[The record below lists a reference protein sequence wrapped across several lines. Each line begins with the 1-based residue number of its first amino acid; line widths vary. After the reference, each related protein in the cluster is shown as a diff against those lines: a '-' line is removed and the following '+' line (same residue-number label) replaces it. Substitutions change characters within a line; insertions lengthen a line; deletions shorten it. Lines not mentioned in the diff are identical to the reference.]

1 MDYGTQLVALCVVL
15 VVTIEFFQYRRVKLL
30 STKLFEGFLGIS
42 IFCILCDIGCVYALT
57 HPQYFSIFANKI
69 VNQFYFASLS
79 LMSFYV
85 FVYIDLRGRKV
96 KNYSGIELFLRAI
109 PLIISILGIL
119 FGDISYSVS
128 EKGAYSYGSIVNTV
142 YIMTAIYCIMSIVAL
157 ANAVK
162 NKFVV
167 IKYDFIFCFAAWLFI
182 AIYQYLVPTSSLV
195 SLAIALIVMF
205 FYISFENSKENEDKE
220 IHSLLS
226 RNAFEMVISEL
237 LGENKNFYVIC
248 FSMQNTSSLR
258 SSYSISTCLDCIEKS
273 VKSIPDFN
281 HRNIFRISEYS
292 FGFILFSKEE
302 LNDWSGRYK
311 VSDKA
316 LLLDDS
322 SIQPTYF
329 VSAVECPTS
338 ASNSETLFSLLSFC
352 HTHYEAQNDHSVL
365 IVDKEIADKRNYIL
379 AVERLIQRAVDEDGF
394 YVVYQPIINTRT
406 NRCESAEALVRLKD
420 SKSFGFISPEVFI
433 PVAERIGLISIIGD
447 QVFSKVCQFI
457 KDNEVEKLGIKFIE
471 VNLSGIQIADP
482 SIPFRLHQTV
492 KSYGLD
498 PSMFNLEVTETA
510 LVRSGKIALDNMEKL
525 KSFGYKFSMDDFGTG
540 YSNLSQ
546 VAAVKY
552 DLIKMDK
559 SLIWPAFEPGND
571 QARTIM
577 LACIKMFHTIGIS
590 IVAEGVETAEQAD
603 VLAGNGVEF
612 LQGYH
617 FSKPVKEDK
626 FLEFVQ
632 DFNNT
637 KVEPSILDDRP
648 DSVEFADIND

>member
-1 MDYGTQLVALCVVL
+1 MDYGTLLVALCVVL

-30 STKLFEGFLGIS
+30 STKLFEGFLGLS
-42 IFCILCDIGCVYALT
+42 IFCMVCDIACIYTLS
-57 HPQYFSIFANKI
+57 HPQYFSILTNRI
-69 VNQFYFASLS
+69 IHQFYFASLS
-79 LMSFYV
+79 VMAFYIFIYV
-85 FVYIDLRGRKV
+85 DLRGRKV
-96 KNYSGIELFLRAI
+96 KNYSSFEFGLRAV
-109 PLIISILGIL
+109 PLVASILGIL
-119 FGDISYSVS
+119 FGDINYNVSV
-128 EKGAYSYGSIVNTV
+128 KGSYSYGTLVSIV
-142 YIMTAIYCIMSIVAL
+142 YIMSAVYCVMSIAAL
-157 ANAVK
+157 AYAVK
-162 NKFVV
+162 TKRLVV
-167 IKYDFIFCFAAWLFI
+167 KYDFIFCFAAWLFI
-182 AIYQYLVPTSSLV
+182 AIYQYLVPTASLV

-205 FYISFENSKENEDKE
+205 MYISFENSKENEDKD

-237 LGENKNFYVIC
+237 FGENKNFYVIC
-248 FSMQNTSSLR
+248 FSMQNTTSLR
-258 SSYSISTCLDCIEKS
+258 STYSLSTCLDCIEKS

-281 HRNIFRISEYS
+281 NRNIFRISEFS

-302 LNDWSGRYK
+302 LTDWSARYK

-316 LLLDDS
+316 LLIEDS
-322 SIQPTYF
+322 SIQPSYF

-338 ASNSETLFSLLSFC
+338 ADSAETLFSLMSFC
-352 HTHYEAQNDHSVL
+352 QSHYEAQNDHSVL

-379 AVERLIQRAVDEDGF
+379 SVERLIQRAVDEDGF
-394 YVVYQPIINTRT
+394 YVVYQPIINTKT

-433 PVAERIGLISIIGD
+433 PVAERRGLISKIGD

-457 KDNEVEKLGIKFIE
+457 KDNNVEKLGLKYIE

-498 PSMFNLEVTETA
+498 PKMINLEVTETA
-510 LVRSGKIALDNMEKL
+510 LVRSGKIALENMEKL

-552 DLIKMDK
+552 DLVKMDK
-559 SLIWPAFEPGND
+559 SLIWPAFEPNNE

-577 LACIKMFHTIGIS
+577 LACIKMFHTMGIS
-590 IVAEGVETAEQAD
+590 IVAEGVETAEQAE
-603 VLAGNGVEF
+603 VLATNGVEF

-617 FSKPVKEDK
+617 YSKPVKEDK

-632 DFNNT
+632 DFNKT
-637 KVEPSILDDRP
+637 RIEAAIEPET
-648 DSVEFADIND
+648 DSDSAAYADL

>member
-30 STKLFEGFLGIS
+30 STKLFEGFLGLS
-42 IFCILCDIGCVYALT
+42 IFCMVCDIACIYTLS
-57 HPQYFSIFANKI
+57 HPQYFSILTNRI
-69 VNQFYFASLS
+69 IHQFYFASLS
-79 LMSFYV
+79 VMAFYIFIYV
-85 FVYIDLRGRKV
+85 DLRGRKV
-96 KNYSGIELFLRAI
+96 KNYSSFEFGLRAV
-109 PLIISILGIL
+109 PLVASILGIL
-119 FGDISYSVS
+119 FGDINYSVS
-128 EKGAYSYGSIVNTV
+128 VKGSYSYGTLVSIV
-142 YIMTAIYCIMSIVAL
+142 YIMSAVYCVMSIAAL
-157 ANAVK
+157 AYAVK
-162 NKFVV
+162 TKRLVV
-167 IKYDFIFCFAAWLFI
+167 KYDFIFCFAAWLFI
-182 AIYQYLVPTSSLV
+182 AIYQYLVPTASLV

-205 FYISFENSKENEDKE
+205 MYISFENSKENEDKD

-237 LGENKNFYVIC
+237 FGENKNFYVIC
-248 FSMQNTSSLR
+248 FSMQNTTSLR
-258 SSYSISTCLDCIEKS
+258 STYSLSTCLDCIEKS

-281 HRNIFRISEYS
+281 NRNIFRISEFS

-302 LNDWSGRYK
+302 LTDWSARYK

-316 LLLDDS
+316 LLIEDS
-322 SIQPTYF
+322 SIQPSYF

-338 ASNSETLFSLLSFC
+338 ADSAETLFSLMSFC
-352 HTHYEAQNDHSVL
+352 QSHYEAQNDHSVL

-379 AVERLIQRAVDEDGF
+379 SVERLIQRAVDEDGF
-394 YVVYQPIINTRT
+394 YVVYQPIINTKT

-433 PVAERIGLISIIGD
+433 PVAERRGLISKIGD

-457 KDNEVEKLGIKFIE
+457 KDNNVEKLGLKYIE

-498 PSMFNLEVTETA
+498 PKMINLEVTETA

-546 VAAVKY
+546 VAAIKY
-552 DLIKMDK
+552 DLVKMDK
-559 SLIWPAFEPGND
+559 SLIWPAFEPNNE

-577 LACIKMFHTIGIS
+577 IACIKMFHTLGVS
-590 IVAEGVETAEQAD
+590 IVAEGVETAEQAE
-603 VLAGNGVEF
+603 VLATNGVEF

-617 FSKPVKEDK
+617 YSKPVKEDK

-632 DFNNT
+632 DFNKT
-637 KVEPSILDDRP
+637 RIEAAIEPET
-648 DSVEFADIND
+648 DSDSAAYADL

>member
-30 STKLFEGFLGIS
+30 STELFEGFLGLS
-42 IFCILCDIGCVYALT
+42 IFCIVCDIGCIYASF
-57 HPQYFSIFANKI
+57 HPQYFSILINRI
-69 VNQFYFASLS
+69 IHQFFFASLS
-79 LMSFYV
+79 LVAFYI
-85 FVYIDLRGRKV
+85 FIYIDLRGRKV
-96 KNYSGIELFLRAI
+96 KNYSTLELLLRAI
-109 PLIISILGIL
+109 PLIIAILGIL
-119 FGDISYSVS
+119 FGDINYSVS
-128 EKGAYSYGSIVNTV
+128 VKGAYSYGTLVNIVYVMSATYCV
-142 YIMTAIYCIMSIVAL
+142 MAIATL
-157 ANAVK
+157 AYAVK
-162 NKFVV
+162 NRHLV

-182 AIYQYLVPTSSLV
+182 AIYQYLVPTASLI

-205 FYISFENSKENEDKE
+205 VYISFENSKENEDKD

-226 RNAFEMVISEL
+226 RNAFEMVIDEL
-237 LGENKNFYVIC
+237 FGENKNFYVIC
-248 FSMQNTSSLR
+248 FSMQNTTSLR
-258 SSYSISTCLDCIEKS
+258 STYSLSTCLDCIAKS
-273 VKSIPDFN
+273 VKSIPDFSN
-281 HRNIFRISEYS
+281 RNIFRISEFS

-302 LNDWSGRYK
+302 LTDWSARYK

-316 LLLDDS
+316 LLIEDS
-322 SIQPTYF
+322 SIQPTYI

-338 ASNSETLFSLLSFC
+338 ADNAESLFSLISFC
-352 HTHYEAQNDHSVL
+352 QSHYEAQNDHSVL

-379 AVERLIQRAVDEDGF
+379 SVERLIQRAVDEDGF
-394 YVVYQPIINTRT
+394 YVVYQPIINTKT

-420 SKSFGFISPEVFI
+420 TKSFGFISPEVFI
-433 PVAERIGLISIIGD
+433 PVAERRGLISMIGD

-457 KDNEVEKLGIKFIE
+457 KDNEVEKLGIKYIE

-482 SIPFRLHQTV
+482 TIPFRLHQTV

-498 PSMFNLEVTETA
+498 PKMINLEVTETA
-510 LVRSGKIALDNMEKL
+510 LVRSGKVALDNMEKL

-552 DLIKMDK
+552 DLVKMDK
-559 SLIWPAFEPGND
+559 SLIWPAFEPNNE

-577 LACIKMFHTIGIS
+577 IACIKMFHTLGIS
-590 IVAEGVETAEQAD
+590 VVAEGVETAEQAE
-603 VLAGNGVEF
+603 VLAKNGVEF

-617 FSKPVKEDK
+617 YSKPVKEDK

-632 DFNNT
+632 EFNKT
-637 KVEPSILDDRP
+637 RIEAEIAPEF
-648 DSVEFADIND
+648 DSNSAVYADL

>member
-30 STKLFEGFLGIS
+30 STELFEGFLGLS
-42 IFCILCDIGCVYALT
+42 IFCIVCDIGCIYASF
-57 HPQYFSIFANKI
+57 HPQYFSILINRI
-69 VNQFYFASLS
+69 IHQFFFASLS
-79 LMSFYV
+79 LVAFYV
-85 FVYIDLRGRKV
+85 FIYIDLRGRKV
-96 KNYSGIELFLRAI
+96 KNYSTLELLLRAI
-109 PLIISILGIL
+109 PLIIAILGIL
-119 FGDISYSVS
+119 FGDINYSVS
-128 EKGAYSYGSIVNTV
+128 VKGSYSYGTLVNIVYVMSATYCV
-142 YIMTAIYCIMSIVAL
+142 MAIAASAY
-157 ANAVK
+157 AVK
-162 NKFVV
+162 NRHLV

-182 AIYQYLVPTSSLV
+182 AIYQYLVPTASLI

-205 FYISFENSKENEDKE
+205 VYISFENSKENEDKD

-226 RNAFEMVISEL
+226 RNAFEMVIDEL
-237 LGENKNFYVIC
+237 FGENKNFYVIC
-248 FSMQNTSSLR
+248 FSMQNTTSLR
-258 SSYSISTCLDCIEKS
+258 STYSLSTCLDCIAKS
-273 VKSIPDFN
+273 VKSIPDFSN
-281 HRNIFRISEYS
+281 RNIFRISEFS

-302 LNDWSGRYK
+302 LTDWSARYK

-316 LLLDDS
+316 LLIEDS
-322 SIQPTYF
+322 SIQPTYI

-338 ASNSETLFSLLSFC
+338 ADNAESLFSLISFC
-352 HTHYEAQNDHSVL
+352 QSHYEAQNDHSVL

-379 AVERLIQRAVDEDGF
+379 SVERLIQRAVDEDGF
-394 YVVYQPIINTRT
+394 YVVYQPIINTKT

-420 SKSFGFISPEVFI
+420 TKSFGFISPEVFI
-433 PVAERIGLISIIGD
+433 PVAERRGLISKIGD

-457 KDNEVEKLGIKFIE
+457 KDNEVEKLGIKYIE

-482 SIPFRLHQTV
+482 TIPFRLHQTV

-498 PSMFNLEVTETA
+498 PKMINLEVTETA
-510 LVRSGKIALDNMEKL
+510 LVRSGKVALDNMEKL

-552 DLIKMDK
+552 DLVKMDK
-559 SLIWPAFEPGND
+559 SLIWPAFEPNNE

-577 LACIKMFHTIGIS
+577 IACIKMFHTLGIS
-590 IVAEGVETAEQAD
+590 VVAEGVETAEQAE
-603 VLAGNGVEF
+603 VLATNGVEF

-617 FSKPVKEDK
+617 YSKPVKEDK

-632 DFNNT
+632 EFNKT
-637 KVEPSILDDRP
+637 RIEAEIAPEF
-648 DSVEFADIND
+648 DSNSAVYADL

>member
-30 STKLFEGFLGIS
+30 STELFEGFLGLS
-42 IFCILCDIGCVYALT
+42 IFCIVCDIGCIYASF
-57 HPQYFSIFANKI
+57 HPQYFSILINRI
-69 VNQFYFASLS
+69 IHQFFFASLS
-79 LMSFYV
+79 LVAFYV
-85 FVYIDLRGRKV
+85 FIYIDLRGRKV
-96 KNYSGIELFLRAI
+96 KNYSTLELLLRAI
-109 PLIISILGIL
+109 PLIIAILGIL
-119 FGDISYSVS
+119 FGDINYSVS
-128 EKGAYSYGSIVNTV
+128 VKGSYSYGTLVNIVYVMSATYCV
-142 YIMTAIYCIMSIVAL
+142 MAIATL
-157 ANAVK
+157 AYAVK
-162 NKFVV
+162 NRHLV

-182 AIYQYLVPTSSLV
+182 AIYQYLVPTASLI

-205 FYISFENSKENEDKE
+205 VYISFENSKENEDKD

-226 RNAFEMVISEL
+226 RNAFEMVIDEL
-237 LGENKNFYVIC
+237 FGENKNFYVIC
-248 FSMQNTSSLR
+248 FSMQNTTSLR
-258 SSYSISTCLDCIEKS
+258 STYSLSTCLDCIAKS
-273 VKSIPDFN
+273 VKSIPDFSN
-281 HRNIFRISEYS
+281 RNIFRISEFS

-302 LNDWSGRYK
+302 VTDWSARYK

-316 LLLDDS
+316 LLIEDS
-322 SIQPTYF
+322 SIQPTYI

-338 ASNSETLFSLLSFC
+338 ADNAESLFSLISFC
-352 HTHYEAQNDHSVL
+352 QSHYEAQNDHSVL

-379 AVERLIQRAVDEDGF
+379 SVERLIQRAVDEDGF
-394 YVVYQPIINTRT
+394 YVVYQPIINTKT

-420 SKSFGFISPEVFI
+420 TKSFGFISPEVFI
-433 PVAERIGLISIIGD
+433 PVAERRGLISKIGD

-457 KDNEVEKLGIKFIE
+457 KDNEVEKLGIKYIE

-482 SIPFRLHQTV
+482 TIPFRLHQTV

-498 PSMFNLEVTETA
+498 PKMINLEMTETA
-510 LVRSGKIALDNMEKL
+510 LVRSGKVALDNMEKL

-552 DLIKMDK
+552 DLVKMDK
-559 SLIWPAFEPGND
+559 SLIWPAFEPNNE

-577 LACIKMFHTIGIS
+577 IACIKMFHTLGIS
-590 IVAEGVETAEQAD
+590 VVAEGVETAEQAE
-603 VLAGNGVEF
+603 VLATNGVEF

-617 FSKPVKEDK
+617 YSKPVKEDK

-632 DFNNT
+632 EFNKT
-637 KVEPSILDDRP
+637 RIESEIAPEF
-648 DSVEFADIND
+648 DSNSAVYADL

>member
-30 STKLFEGFLGIS
+30 STELFEGFLGLS
-42 IFCILCDIGCVYALT
+42 IFCIVCDIGCIYASF
-57 HPQYFSIFANKI
+57 HPQYFSILINRI
-69 VNQFYFASLS
+69 IHQFFFASLS
-79 LMSFYV
+79 LVAFYV
-85 FVYIDLRGRKV
+85 FIYIDLRGRKV
-96 KNYSGIELFLRAI
+96 KNYSTLELLLRAI
-109 PLIISILGIL
+109 PLIIAILGIL
-119 FGDISYSVS
+119 FGDINYSVS
-128 EKGAYSYGSIVNTV
+128 VKGSYSYGTLVNIVYVMSVTYCV
-142 YIMTAIYCIMSIVAL
+142 MAIAAL
-157 ANAVK
+157 AYAVK
-162 NKFVV
+162 NRHLV

-182 AIYQYLVPTSSLV
+182 AIYQYLVPTASLI

-205 FYISFENSKENEDKE
+205 VYISFENSKENEDKD

-226 RNAFEMVISEL
+226 RNAFEMVIDEL
-237 LGENKNFYVIC
+237 FGENKNFYVIC
-248 FSMQNTSSLR
+248 FSMQNTTSLR
-258 SSYSISTCLDCIEKS
+258 STYSLSTCLDCIAKS
-273 VKSIPDFN
+273 VKSIPDFSN
-281 HRNIFRISEYS
+281 RNIFRISEFS

-302 LNDWSGRYK
+302 LTDWSARYK

-316 LLLDDS
+316 LLIEDS
-322 SIQPTYF
+322 SIQPTYI

-338 ASNSETLFSLLSFC
+338 ADNAESLFSLISFC
-352 HTHYEAQNDHSVL
+352 QSHYEAQNDHSVL

-379 AVERLIQRAVDEDGF
+379 SVERLIQRAVDEDGF
-394 YVVYQPIINTRT
+394 YVVYQPIINTKT

-420 SKSFGFISPEVFI
+420 TKSFGFISPEVFI
-433 PVAERIGLISIIGD
+433 PVAERRGLISKIGD

-457 KDNEVEKLGIKFIE
+457 KDNEVEKLGIKYIE

-482 SIPFRLHQTV
+482 TIPFRLHQTV

-498 PSMFNLEVTETA
+498 PKMINLEVTETA
-510 LVRSGKIALDNMEKL
+510 LVRSGKVALDNMEKL

-552 DLIKMDK
+552 DLVKMDK
-559 SLIWPAFEPGND
+559 SLIWPAFEPNNE

-577 LACIKMFHTIGIS
+577 IACIKMFHTLGIS
-590 IVAEGVETAEQAD
+590 VVAEGVETAEQAE
-603 VLAGNGVEF
+603 VLAKNGVEF

-617 FSKPVKEDK
+617 YSKPVKEDK

-632 DFNNT
+632 EFNKT
-637 KVEPSILDDRP
+637 RIEAEIAPEF
-648 DSVEFADIND
+648 DSNSAVYADL

>member
-30 STKLFEGFLGIS
+30 STELFEGFLGLS
-42 IFCILCDIGCVYALT
+42 IFCIVCDIGCIYASF
-57 HPQYFSIFANKI
+57 HPQYFSILINRI
-69 VNQFYFASLS
+69 IHQFFFASLS
-79 LMSFYV
+79 LVAFYV
-85 FVYIDLRGRKV
+85 FIYIDLRGRKV
-96 KNYSGIELFLRAI
+96 KNYSTLELLLRAI
-109 PLIISILGIL
+109 PLIIAILGIL
-119 FGDISYSVS
+119 FGDINYSVS
-128 EKGAYSYGSIVNTV
+128 VKGSYSYGTLVNIVYVMSATYCV
-142 YIMTAIYCIMSIVAL
+142 MAIAAFAY
-157 ANAVK
+157 AVK
-162 NKFVV
+162 NRHLV

-182 AIYQYLVPTSSLV
+182 AIYQYLVPTASLI

-205 FYISFENSKENEDKE
+205 VYISFENSKENEDKD

-226 RNAFEMVISEL
+226 RNAFEMVIDEL
-237 LGENKNFYVIC
+237 FGENKNFYVIC
-248 FSMQNTSSLR
+248 FSMQNTTSLR
-258 SSYSISTCLDCIEKS
+258 STYSLSTCLDCIAKS
-273 VKSIPDFN
+273 VKSIPDFSN
-281 HRNIFRISEYS
+281 RNIFRISEFS

-302 LNDWSGRYK
+302 LTDWSARYK

-316 LLLDDS
+316 LLIEDS
-322 SIQPTYF
+322 SIQPTYI

-338 ASNSETLFSLLSFC
+338 AANAESLFSLISFC
-352 HTHYEAQNDHSVL
+352 QSHYEAQNDHSVL

-379 AVERLIQRAVDEDGF
+379 SVERLIQRAVDEDGF
-394 YVVYQPIINTRT
+394 YVVYQPIINTKT

-420 SKSFGFISPEVFI
+420 TKSFGFISPEVFI
-433 PVAERIGLISIIGD
+433 PVAERRGLISKIGD

-457 KDNEVEKLGIKFIE
+457 KDNEVEKLGIKYIE

-482 SIPFRLHQTV
+482 TIPFRLHQTV

-498 PSMFNLEVTETA
+498 PKMINLEVTETA
-510 LVRSGKIALDNMEKL
+510 LVRSGKVALDNMEKL

-552 DLIKMDK
+552 DLVKMDK
-559 SLIWPAFEPGND
+559 SLIWPAFEPNNE

-577 LACIKMFHTIGIS
+577 IACIKMFHTLGIS
-590 IVAEGVETAEQAD
+590 VVAEGVETAEQAE
-603 VLAGNGVEF
+603 VLATNGVEF

-617 FSKPVKEDK
+617 YSKPVKEDK

-632 DFNNT
+632 EFNKT
-637 KVEPSILDDRP
+637 RIESEIAPEF
-648 DSVEFADIND
+648 DSNSAVYADL

>member
-30 STKLFEGFLGIS
+30 STKLFEGFLGLS
-42 IFCILCDIGCVYALT
+42 IFCMVCDIGCIYALF
-57 HPQYFSIFANKI
+57 HPQYFSILINRI
-69 VNQFYFASLS
+69 IHQFYFASLS
-79 LMSFYV
+79 LMAFYV
-85 FVYIDLRGRKV
+85 FIYIDLRGRKV
-96 KNYSGIELFLRAI
+96 KNYSTLELLLRAI
-109 PLIISILGIL
+109 PLIIAILGIL
-119 FGDISYSVS
+119 FGDINYSVS
-128 EKGAYSYGSIVNTV
+128 VKGSYSYGTLVSIV
-142 YIMTAIYCIMSIVAL
+142 YIMSAAYCVMSIAAL
-157 ANAVK
+157 AYAVK
-162 NKFVV
+162 NRHLVV
-167 IKYDFIFCFAAWLFI
+167 KYDFIFCFAAWLFI
-182 AIYQYLVPTSSLV
+182 AIYQYLVPTASLV

-205 FYISFENSKENEDKE
+205 VYISFENSKENEDKD

-226 RNAFEMVISEL
+226 RNAFEMVINEL
-237 LGENKNFYVIC
+237 FGENKNFYVIC
-248 FSMQNTSSLR
+248 FSMQNTTSLR
-258 SSYSISTCLDCIEKS
+258 STYSLSTCLDCIAKS
-273 VKSIPDFN
+273 VKSIPDFSN
-281 HRNIFRISEYS
+281 RNIFRISEFS
-292 FGFILFSKEE
+292 FGFILFSKDE
-302 LNDWSGRYK
+302 LTDWSARYK

-316 LLLDDS
+316 LLIEDS

-338 ASNSETLFSLLSFC
+338 ANSAESLFSLISFC
-352 HTHYEAQNDHSVL
+352 QSHYEAQNDHSVL

-379 AVERLIQRAVDEDGF
+379 SVERLIQRAVDEDGF
-394 YVVYQPIINTRT
+394 YVVYQPIINTKT

-433 PVAERIGLISIIGD
+433 PVAERRGLISKIGD

-457 KDNEVEKLGIKFIE
+457 KDNEVEKLGIKYIE

-498 PSMFNLEVTETA
+498 PKMINLEVTETA
-510 LVRSGKIALDNMEKL
+510 LVRSGKVALDNMEKL

-552 DLIKMDK
+552 DLVKMDK
-559 SLIWPAFEPGND
+559 SLIWPAFEPNNE

-577 LACIKMFHTIGIS
+577 IACIKMFHTLGIS
-590 IVAEGVETAEQAD
+590 IVAEGVETAEQAE
-603 VLAGNGVEF
+603 VLATNGVEF

-617 FSKPVKEDK
+617 YSKPVKEDK

-632 DFNNT
+632 DFNKTRIVNIAESET
-637 KVEPSILDDRP
+637 
-648 DSVEFADIND
+648 DSDSAAYADL

>member
-30 STKLFEGFLGIS
+30 STELFEGFLGLS
-42 IFCILCDIGCVYALT
+42 IFCIVCDIGCIYASF
-57 HPQYFSIFANKI
+57 HPQYFSILINRI
-69 VNQFYFASLS
+69 IHQFFFASLS
-79 LMSFYV
+79 LVAFYV
-85 FVYIDLRGRKV
+85 FIYIDLRGRKV
-96 KNYSGIELFLRAI
+96 KNYSTLELLLRAI
-109 PLIISILGIL
+109 PLIIAILGIL
-119 FGDISYSVS
+119 FGDINYSVS
-128 EKGAYSYGSIVNTV
+128 VKGSYSYGTLVNIVYVMSATYCV
-142 YIMTAIYCIMSIVAL
+142 MAIAAL
-157 ANAVK
+157 AYAEK
-162 NKFVV
+162 NRHLV

-182 AIYQYLVPTSSLV
+182 AIYQYLVPTASLI

-205 FYISFENSKENEDKE
+205 VYISFENSKENEDKD

-226 RNAFEMVISEL
+226 RNAFEMVIDEL
-237 LGENKNFYVIC
+237 FGENKNFYVIC
-248 FSMQNTSSLR
+248 FSMQNTTSLR
-258 SSYSISTCLDCIEKS
+258 STYSLSTCLDCIAKS
-273 VKSIPDFN
+273 VKSIPDFSN
-281 HRNIFRISEYS
+281 RNIFRISEFS

-302 LNDWSGRYK
+302 LTDWSARYK

-316 LLLDDS
+316 LLIEDS
-322 SIQPTYF
+322 SIQPTYI

-338 ASNSETLFSLLSFC
+338 ADNAESLFSLISFC
-352 HTHYEAQNDHSVL
+352 QSHYEAQNDHSVL

-379 AVERLIQRAVDEDGF
+379 SVERLIQRAVDEDGF
-394 YVVYQPIINTRT
+394 YVVYQPIINTKT

-420 SKSFGFISPEVFI
+420 TKSFGFISPEVFI
-433 PVAERIGLISIIGD
+433 PVAERRGLISMIGD

-457 KDNEVEKLGIKFIE
+457 KDNEVEKLGIKYIE

-482 SIPFRLHQTV
+482 TIPFRLHQTV

-498 PSMFNLEVTETA
+498 PKMINLEVTETA
-510 LVRSGKIALDNMEKL
+510 LVRSGKVALDNMEKL

-552 DLIKMDK
+552 DLVKMDK
-559 SLIWPAFEPGND
+559 SLIWPAFEPNNE

-577 LACIKMFHTIGIS
+577 IACIKMFHTLGIS
-590 IVAEGVETAEQAD
+590 VVAEGVETAEQAE
-603 VLAGNGVEF
+603 VLAKNGVEF

-617 FSKPVKEDK
+617 YSKPVKEDK

-632 DFNNT
+632 EFNKT
-637 KVEPSILDDRP
+637 RIEAEIAPEF
-648 DSVEFADIND
+648 DSNSAVYADL

>member
-237 LGENKNFYVIC
+237 FGENKNFYVIC

-258 SSYSISTCLDCIEKS
+258 STYSISTCLDCIEKS

>member
-30 STKLFEGFLGIS
+30 STELFEGFLGLS
-42 IFCILCDIGCVYALT
+42 IFCIVCDIGCIYASF
-57 HPQYFSIFANKI
+57 HPQYFSILINRI
-69 VNQFYFASLS
+69 IHQFFFASLS
-79 LMSFYV
+79 LVAFYV
-85 FVYIDLRGRKV
+85 FIYIDLRGRKV
-96 KNYSGIELFLRAI
+96 KNYSTLELLLRAI
-109 PLIISILGIL
+109 PLIIAILGIL
-119 FGDISYSVS
+119 FGDINYSVS
-128 EKGAYSYGSIVNTV
+128 VKGSYSYGTLVNIVYVMSATYCV
-142 YIMTAIYCIMSIVAL
+142 MAIATL
-157 ANAVK
+157 AYAVK
-162 NKFVV
+162 NRHLV

-182 AIYQYLVPTSSLV
+182 AIYQYLVPTASLI

-205 FYISFENSKENEDKE
+205 VYISFENSKENEDKD

-226 RNAFEMVISEL
+226 RNAFEMVIDEL
-237 LGENKNFYVIC
+237 FGENKNFYVIC
-248 FSMQNTSSLR
+248 FSMQNTTSLR
-258 SSYSISTCLDCIEKS
+258 STYSLSTCLDCIAKS
-273 VKSIPDFN
+273 VKSIPDFSN
-281 HRNIFRISEYS
+281 RNIFRISEFS

-302 LNDWSGRYK
+302 LTDWSARYK

-316 LLLDDS
+316 LLIEDS
-322 SIQPTYF
+322 SIQPTYI

-338 ASNSETLFSLLSFC
+338 ADNAESLFSLISFC
-352 HTHYEAQNDHSVL
+352 QSHYEAQNDHSVL

-379 AVERLIQRAVDEDGF
+379 SVERLIQRAVDEDGF
-394 YVVYQPIINTRT
+394 YVVYQPIINTKT

-420 SKSFGFISPEVFI
+420 TKSFGFISPEVFI
-433 PVAERIGLISIIGD
+433 PVAERRGLISMIGD

-457 KDNEVEKLGIKFIE
+457 KDNEVEKLGIKYIE

-482 SIPFRLHQTV
+482 TIPFRLHQTV

-498 PSMFNLEVTETA
+498 PKMINLEVTETA
-510 LVRSGKIALDNMEKL
+510 LVRSGKVALDNMEKL

-552 DLIKMDK
+552 DLVKMDK
-559 SLIWPAFEPGND
+559 SLIWPAFEPNNE

-577 LACIKMFHTIGIS
+577 IACIKMFHTLGIS
-590 IVAEGVETAEQAD
+590 VVAEGVETAEQAE
-603 VLAGNGVEF
+603 VLAKNGVEF

-617 FSKPVKEDK
+617 YSKPVKEDK

-632 DFNNT
+632 EFNKT
-637 KVEPSILDDRP
+637 RIEAEIAPEF
-648 DSVEFADIND
+648 DSNSAVYADL

>member
-30 STKLFEGFLGIS
+30 STELFEGFLGLS
-42 IFCILCDIGCVYALT
+42 IFCIVCDIGCIYASF
-57 HPQYFSIFANKI
+57 HPQYFSILINRI
-69 VNQFYFASLS
+69 IHQFFFASLS
-79 LMSFYV
+79 LVAFYV
-85 FVYIDLRGRKV
+85 FIYIDLRGRKV
-96 KNYSGIELFLRAI
+96 KNYSTLELLLRAI
-109 PLIISILGIL
+109 PLIIAILGIL
-119 FGDISYSVS
+119 FGDINYSVS
-128 EKGAYSYGSIVNTV
+128 VKGSYSYGTLVNIVYVMSATYCV
-142 YIMTAIYCIMSIVAL
+142 MAIAAFAY
-157 ANAVK
+157 AVK
-162 NKFVV
+162 NRHLV

-182 AIYQYLVPTSSLV
+182 AIYQYLVPTASLI

-205 FYISFENSKENEDKE
+205 VYISFENSKENEDKD

-226 RNAFEMVISEL
+226 RNAFEMVIDEL
-237 LGENKNFYVIC
+237 FGENKNFYVIC
-248 FSMQNTSSLR
+248 FSMQNTTSLR
-258 SSYSISTCLDCIEKS
+258 STYSLSTCLDCIAKS
-273 VKSIPDFN
+273 VKSIPDFSN
-281 HRNIFRISEYS
+281 RNIFRISEFS

-302 LNDWSGRYK
+302 LTDWSARYK

-316 LLLDDS
+316 LLIEDS
-322 SIQPTYF
+322 SIQPTYI

-338 ASNSETLFSLLSFC
+338 ADNAESLFSLISFC
-352 HTHYEAQNDHSVL
+352 QSHYEAQNDHSVL

-379 AVERLIQRAVDEDGF
+379 SVERLIQRAVDEDGF
-394 YVVYQPIINTRT
+394 YVVYQPIINTKT

-420 SKSFGFISPEVFI
+420 TKSFGFISPEVFI
-433 PVAERIGLISIIGD
+433 PVAERRGLISKIGD

-457 KDNEVEKLGIKFIE
+457 KDNEVEKLGIKYIE

-482 SIPFRLHQTV
+482 TIPFRLHQTV

-498 PSMFNLEVTETA
+498 PKMINLEVTETA
-510 LVRSGKIALDNMEKL
+510 LVRSGKVALDNMEKL

-552 DLIKMDK
+552 DLVKMDK
-559 SLIWPAFEPGND
+559 SLIWPAFEPNNE

-577 LACIKMFHTIGIS
+577 IACIKMFHTLGIS
-590 IVAEGVETAEQAD
+590 VVAEGVETAEQAE
-603 VLAGNGVEF
+603 VLATNGVEF

-617 FSKPVKEDK
+617 YSKPVKEDK

-632 DFNNT
+632 EFNKT
-637 KVEPSILDDRP
+637 RIESEIAPEF
-648 DSVEFADIND
+648 DSNSAVYADL